1 MANSNKVTIVP
12 FNMFNANKV
21 YPIRILDETQNI
33 SISSFSASFYGVS
46 DNIYEYEKIVRG
58 NIISS
63 VYNNI
68 NDYIKNEY
76 NRPDVDQQEV
86 QMVKL
91 SNDFLYLIVPQ
102 NMLENGNYYA
112 VTVSLHGALSAVYN
126 SDEYIFGCFSDPIIW
141 LDGYEYQKNELQI
154 DITNPLII
162 KKSVCTLHYGYI
174 QEENDAIK
182 YYQFFLYDVDGNLL
196 GTSKKIYSINISYT
210 VENFN
215 NKEEYVLKLCCE
227 TQSGNVQWVDI
238 NLIID
243 YDQENIY
250 TDIQFDFNNQTAINN
265 ISINITQLNGTGG
278 GYTFKPD
285 STDGEVIIADNGQIT
300 FIDAYKVIKDN
311 FLCRIWCSNLTPN
324 TSIFTMR
331 VMNTEDY
338 IDIYFTGTR
347 FYAIKYSNG
356 LKTSYISNELISE
369 SGLENVQIYLAIG
382 CYKGRIEMHTSII
395 S

>member
-1 MANSNKVTIVP
+1 M
-12 FNMFNANKV
+12 
-21 YPIRILDETQNI
+21 
-33 SISSFSASFYGVS
+33 
-46 DNIYEYEKIVRG
+46 
-58 NIISS
+58 
-63 VYNNI
+63 
-68 NDYIKNEY
+68 
-76 NRPDVDQQEV
+76 
-86 QMVKL
+86 
-91 SNDFLYLIVPQ
+91 
-102 NMLENGNYYA
+102 
-112 VTVSLHGALSAVYN
+112 
-126 SDEYIFGCFSDPIIW
+126 
-141 LDGYEYQKNELQI
+141 
-154 DITNPLII
+154 
-162 KKSVCTLHYGYI
+162 
-174 QEENDAIK
+174 
-182 YYQFFLYDVDGNLL
+182 
-196 GTSKKIYSINISYT
+196 NISYT

-285 STDGEVIIADNGQIT
+285 SKDGEVIIADNGQIT

-356 LKTSYISNELISE
+356 LKTSYISSELE
-369 SGLENVQIYLAIG
+369 VPANGLEDVQIYLAIG
-382 CYKGRIEMHTSII
+382 YCNGRIEMHTSII